1 MNKFNGLGLGLSDSL
16 VAAATKIVIEG
27 KEYKDFFNAALKKF
41 GVTSPAELKGDKEKE
56 FYDYID
62 KNWKGKDEKSEEI
75 EQVKPFAETEVD
87 EGLYAS
93 KKVDRNKATTKLG
106 KWSRPT
112 PGISARQAA
121 GMRNR
126 GEEVVAED
134 VVKSKLKVNSK
145 VFTALAK
152 LEKSEKG
159 MNDKEVAALSAQI
172 KKGIEVESHD
182 GEPAIITDKAL
193 KSWDIVWGKMDT
205 LPRDDVYT
213 LLGKHDE
220 DAQYSILAPYGA

>member
-1 MNKFNGLGLGLSDSL
+1 
-16 VAAATKIVIEG
+16 
-27 KEYKDFFNAALKKF
+27 
-41 GVTSPAELKGDKEKE
+41 
-56 FYDYID
+56 
-62 KNWKGKDEKSEEI
+62 
-75 EQVKPFAETEVD
+75 
-87 EGLYAS
+87 
-93 KKVDRNKATTKLG
+93 LG

-193 KSWDIVWGKMDT
+193 KSWDIVWGKIGHIAKRRCIHS
-205 LPRDDVYT
+205 PW
-213 LLGKHDE
+213 
-220 DAQYSILAPYGA
+220 